1 MPLPPLPGRLL
12 LPFLDARL
20 PCTQVVPDLAVI
32 HPVQQADRLRPV
44 LFRADAELLPRH
56 GLIAIADPPAHGR
69 LPEPHLHVLPPS
81 PARRQQRQDRPMI
94 QAMASAAQHKKSAGK
109 QGCLHPASHSR
120 LYRGCKKPGMS
131 YPAPLRT
138 CGRYEFF
145 IPGTSLDTHQD
156 GHHPISALI
165 RNQALS
171 LETKKAGAI
180 P

>member
-1 MPLPPLPGRLL
+1 M
-12 LPFLDARL
+12 
-20 PCTQVVPDLAVI
+20 
-32 HPVQQADRLRPV
+32 
-44 LFRADAELLPRH
+44 
-56 GLIAIADPPAHGR
+56 
-69 LPEPHLHVLPPS
+69 
-81 PARRQQRQDRPMI
+81 QDRPMI

-109 QGCLHPASHSR
+109 QGCLHPESHSR